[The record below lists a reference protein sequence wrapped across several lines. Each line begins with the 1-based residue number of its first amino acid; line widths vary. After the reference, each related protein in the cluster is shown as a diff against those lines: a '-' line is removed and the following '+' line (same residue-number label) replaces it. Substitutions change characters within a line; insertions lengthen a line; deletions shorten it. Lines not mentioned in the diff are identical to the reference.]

1 MSQKNNK
8 SFIFAD
14 KTSCILNCLINM
26 TATNVASKIP
36 LDKPILLFDG
46 VCNLCNG
53 TVQTVI
59 NMDKNG
65 QFRLASLQSE
75 TGQALLKKFNLPA
88 DELDTVV
95 LVDEEKAYLRS
106 DVPLE
111 VLRQLGGGW
120 QLFYIFKIIP
130 HFLRDAIYNWV
141 ARNRYQWFG
150 KEEACMIPTAEV
162 KQRFLD

>member
-1 MSQKNNK
+1 M
-8 SFIFAD
+8 A
-14 KTSCILNCLINM
+14 T
-26 TATNVASKIP
+26 TNVVSKIP

-53 TVQTVI
+53 AVQTVI

-75 TGQALLKKFNLPA
+75 TGQILLKKFNLPTE
-88 DELDTVV
+88 ELSTVV
-95 LVDEEKAYLRS
+95 LVDKEKAYLRS

-111 VLRQLGGGW
+111 VMRQLGSGW

-130 HFLRDAIYNWV
+130 RFLRDGIYNWV
-141 ARNRYQWFG
+141 ARNRYRWFG
-150 KEEACMIPTAEV
+150 KKEACMIPTPEV